1 MVKTK
6 ISFLPRGN
14 KDHGDP
20 SEHSEKLQ
28 GGKGPQ
34 I

>member
-6 ISFLPRGN
+6 IFLFPGGN
-14 KDHGDP
+14 RDRDDP
-20 SEHSEKLQ
+20 SEHAEKLQ